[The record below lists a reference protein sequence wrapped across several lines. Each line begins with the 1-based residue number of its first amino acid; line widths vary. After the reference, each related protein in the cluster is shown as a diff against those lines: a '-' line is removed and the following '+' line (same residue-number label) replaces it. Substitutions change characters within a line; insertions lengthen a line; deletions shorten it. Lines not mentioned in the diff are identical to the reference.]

1 MSILLIITLVLF
13 TVAIFEYITNQNI
26 NTVIIVI
33 LAILVFHS
41 IYLEFI
47 DKQVEEI
54 LEKLKEEG
62 LIRDSE
68 KNDY

>member
-13 TVAIFEYITNQNI
+13 TVAIFEYITKQNI
-26 NTVIIVI
+26 NAVIIVI

-41 IYLEFI
+41 IYLEVI

-62 LIRDSE
+62 LVRDDE
-68 KNDY
+68 END